1 MTPNIPPPD
10 GRTDTIVFDLDGTLV
25 DSLADLSAALN
36 RLLQAERRPAL
47 VEAEMRTMVGDGVA
61 KLVERGF
68 TATGPVP
75 GEPALT
81 ALVQRF
87 EADYAPRCAELTRP
101 YPGAEAL
108 VPALAACGWRLA
120 VCTNKPQDAT
130 LRILEATGLLSHLRA
145 VAGGDRY
152 AYRKPDPRHLTQVI
166 AEAGSVAAR
175 AILVGDGRQDL
186 AAGQAAQVR
195 TIAALYGYGGL
206 TAETLGAAIPLPR
219 FADLPGALH
228 GAMRQAH
235 GRHAPAAID
244 ISGHDS
250 Y

>member
-1 MTPNIPPPD
+1 MTPNLPAPD

-25 DSLADLSAALN
+25 DSLADLHAALN
-36 RLLQAERRPAL
+36 RMLQAERRPPLSATQ
-47 VEAEMRTMVGDGVA
+47 VRGMVGDGVA
-61 KLVERGF
+61 KLVERGLA
-68 TATGPVP
+68 ATGALPA
-75 GEPALT
+75 EPAL
-81 ALVQRF
+81 AAFVHRF
-87 EADYAPRCAELTRP
+87 EADYLPRCAELTRP

-108 VPALAACGWRLA
+108 LPALAASGWRLA

-130 LRILEATGLLSHLRA
+130 LRIVEATGLLPHLHA
-145 VAGGDRY
+145 IAGGDRY

-175 AILVGDGRQDL
+175 ALLVGDGRQDL

-206 TAETLGAAIPLPR
+206 TAETLGTAIALPR

-228 GAMRQAH
+228 DAMRQAH